1 MDMKEK
7 KQRRLSERFV
17 LAGVLFSALFWFLE
31 AFIHSFYFDKT
42 SLMSQLFP
50 TDPNESWMRLMAVS
64 IIMSFSLYSSRIV
77 FRRKQAE
84 EALEA
89 SEKKYRGIVETAE
102 EGIWRIDERG
112 ETSFVNKKMAGMLG
126 YPADGMAGRPFLSF
140 LDAQGCEIAGRKFKD
155 WRRGL
160 KEQQDFRFI
169 RKDGSELW
177 SIVSAS
183 PEFDGFGRYAGA
195 LLMVSDISERK
206 RAEDALMESRELYS
220 ALAETAQDF
229 IFVIDRELRVRYM
242 NSYSLAHL
250 GLERDQAAGKGLDDL
265 FPPAVAEK
273 FRGDLLRVFATG
285 ENLRAE
291 EMAPIGGKALWLD
304 TSLTPL
310 KGGNGEIK
318 AVIVNSVLGIA
329 RDITGRKMTEFELRE
344 AKDKAEMYFEN
355 AAVIFLIL
363 GRDNKIMRLN
373 RKGCETLG
381 VTKNSAIGADWFDSF
396 LPENVREDRRRIFEK
411 IVSGEAVVDS
421 CEVTVVASGGSE
433 RLIAWHNTA
442 LRDDNGGI
450 NAILFSGEDITEA
463 REAEEALRQRVDEL
477 ERFGKATV
485 EREFRIKDL
494 KDRVAELEQK
504 LSMRDEAPPREATPV
519 TGR

>member
-1 MDMKEK
+1 MDMNEK
-7 KQRRLSERFV
+7 KQRYLSERFV

-31 AFIHSFYFDKT
+31 AFIHSFVFDKT
-42 SLMSQLFP
+42 SLTSQLIP
-50 TDPNESWMRLMAVS
+50 TDANEFWMRLMVVA
-64 IIMSFSLYSSRIV
+64 IIMSFSLYSSRIA

-84 EALEA
+84 KSFEA

-126 YPADGMAGRPFLSF
+126 YPADEMAGRPFLSF
-140 LDAQGCEIAGRKFKD
+140 LDAQGCEAAERKFKD

-183 PEFDGFGRYAGA
+183 PLFDGSGRYAGA
-195 LLMVSDISERK
+195 LLMVNNITERK

-229 IFVIDRELRVRYM
+229 ILVIDRELRVRYM
-242 NSYSLAHL
+242 NSYSLAHF
-250 GLERDQAAGKGLDDL
+250 GLEREQAVGKGLDDL
-265 FPPAVAEK
+265 FPPGVAEK
-273 FRGDLLRVFATG
+273 FRGYLLRVFATG
-285 ENLRAE
+285 ENLRSE
-291 EMAPIGGKALWLD
+291 DKAPIGGKDLWLD

-310 KGGNGEIK
+310 KGGTGEIK

-329 RDITGRKMTEFELRE
+329 RDITGRKMTELELRD
-344 AKDKAEMYFEN
+344 AKERAERYFEH
-355 AAVIFLIL
+355 AGVIFLIL
-363 GRDNKIMRLN
+363 GRDNKITRLN
-373 RKGCETLG
+373 RKGCQTLG
-381 VTKNSAIGADWFDSF
+381 VTKDSAIGADWFDSF
-396 LPENVREDRRRIFEK
+396 LPENIREDRRRAFEK
-411 IVSGEAVVDS
+411 IVSGEVRVDS
-421 CEVTVVASGGSE
+421 FESTVVTSGGSE

-442 LRDDNGGI
+442 LRDDNGLI
-450 NAILFSGEDITEA
+450 TAVLFSGEDITEA

-477 ERFGKATV
+477 ERFRKATV

-504 LSMRDEAPPREATPV
+504 LSMQHEVQPREATTV
-519 TGR
+519 TDR